1 MDISK
6 WGFQNRNLVYFLVAV
21 LLAGGAL
28 ACYQMSKLED
38 PEIKVKLA
46 MVATTY
52 PGASAHQVELEVT
65 DVLEKSIRKMDN
77 VDNVESY
84 SFNDLSLIQVELLT
98 KELKE
103 NYNIV
108 FHDLN
113 LLEQAFTH
121 SSYVNE
127 HRNLQLSDNERLE
140 FLGDAVLELMV
151 SQYLF
156 RLYPHLPEGKLTK
169 TRAAIVRED
178 SLSKFAKECHFDQY
192 VLLGKGEEN
201 SGGRTRPALLCDLF
215 EAFLGALYLDQGFDT
230 THAFIEKVIFP
241 KVKAGAFSH
250 EMDHKTKLQEVLQ
263 KSGDVSI
270 EYRLINE
277 EGPAHERVFWIEVYV
292 DDQLIGTGQG
302 KSKKLAE
309 QAAAE
314 NALAAL

>member
-1 MDISK
+1 
-6 WGFQNRNLVYFLVAV
+6 
-21 LLAGGAL
+21 
-28 ACYQMSKLED
+28 
-38 PEIKVKLA
+38 
-46 MVATTY
+46 
-52 PGASAHQVELEVT
+52 
-65 DVLEKSIRKMDN
+65 MDN
-77 VDNVESY
+77 
-84 SFNDLSLIQVELLT
+84 QLT

-103 NYNIV
+103 KYSIV

-151 SQYLF
+151 SEYLY
-156 RLYPHLPEGKLTK
+156 RLYPDIPEGKLTK

-178 SLSKFAKECHFDQY
+178 SLSKFAKECRFDQY
-192 VLLGKGEEN
+192 ILLGNEGEEN

-215 EAFLGALYLDQGFDT
+215 EAFLGALYLDQGFDAA
-230 THAFIEKVIFP
+230 HAFIETVIFP
-241 KVKAGAFSH
+241 KVRAGAFSH
-250 EMDHKTKLQEVLQ
+250 EMDHKTRLQEVLQ
-263 KSGDVSI
+263 KAGDVLI

-277 EGPAHERVFWIEVYV
+277 EGPAHERIFWIEVYV
-292 DDQLIGTGQG
+292 DDRLIGTGQG

-314 NALAAL
+314 NALAALSK

>member
-1 MDISK
+1 
-6 WGFQNRNLVYFLVAV
+6 
-21 LLAGGAL
+21 
-28 ACYQMSKLED
+28 
-38 PEIKVKLA
+38 
-46 MVATTY
+46 
-52 PGASAHQVELEVT
+52 
-65 DVLEKSIRKMDN
+65 MDN
-77 VDNVESY
+77 
-84 SFNDLSLIQVELLT
+84 QLT

-250 EMDHKTKLQEVLQ
+250 EMDHKTKLKVLQ